1 LAAPRL
7 ERTAVNLDWA
17 WIERNLPMIGSLLV
31 EHIILAVLP
40 VVIAFVIALPL
51 GYLVSKTKRAA
62 NVILAFLGVIYSIPS
77 LALFVMMPLIL
88 GTKILNPI
96 NIVVALAIY
105 STALLIRSVV
115 DGLRSV
121 SPSVR
126 QSATAVGYGWLRR
139 HFRVELPL
147 AMPVI
152 FAGLRVVTVSNI
164 ALVSVAVLVGSGAL
178 GKLFD
183 LGFSSYFYTPIIV
196 ALVLMLIL
204 SLIFD
209 ALILLIQRGTL
220 PWFRRR
226 PA

>member
-1 LAAPRL
+1 
-7 ERTAVNLDWA
+7 VNLDWA

-40 VVIAFVIALPL
+40 VLIAFVVSLPL
-51 GYLVSKTKRAA
+51 GYLVHKTKRAA
-62 NVILAFLGVIYSIPS
+62 NLILAFLGVIYSIPS

-88 GTKILNPI
+88 GTKILDPV

-105 STALLIRSVV
+105 STALLVRSVV
-115 DGLRSV
+115 DGLRAV
-121 SPSVR
+121 PPAVR
-126 QSATAVGYGWLRR
+126 QSATAVGYGWPRR
-139 HFRVELPL
+139 LFGVELPL

-183 LGFSSYFYTPIIV
+183 LGFASSFYTPIII
-196 ALVLMLIL
+196 ALILMLTL

-209 ALILLIQRGTL
+209 GLILLIERGTL
-220 PWFRRR
+220 PWLRKR

>member
-1 LAAPRL
+1 
-7 ERTAVNLDWA
+7 VNLDWA
-17 WIERNLPMIGSLLV
+17 WIERNLSMIGSLLV
-31 EHIILAVLP
+31 EHVILAVLP
-40 VVIAFVIALPL
+40 VLIAFAVSLPL
-51 GYLVSKTKRAA
+51 GFLVSKTRRAA
-62 NVILAFLGVIYSIPS
+62 NLILAFLGVIYSIPS
-77 LALFVMMPLIL
+77 LALFVMLPLIL
-88 GTKILNPI
+88 GTKILDPA
-96 NIVVALAIY
+96 NIVVAFAIY

-121 SPSVR
+121 SPLVK
-126 QSATAVGYGWLRR
+126 QSASAMGYGWLRR
-139 HFRVELPL
+139 LFRVELPL

-183 LGFSSYFYTPIIV
+183 LGFSGYFYTPIIV
-196 ALVLMLIL
+196 ALILMLGL

-209 ALILLIQRGTL
+209 AMILLIQRGTL
-220 PWFRRR
+220 PWLKRR

>member
-1 LAAPRL
+1 M
-7 ERTAVNLDWA
+7 N
-17 WIERNLPMIGSLLV
+17 WISSNIDRIVSLTISHAYLTLV
-31 EHIILAVLP
+31 PTILGLIV
-40 VVIAFVIALPL
+40 ALPL
-51 GYLVSKTKRAA
+51 GWWAHRSGRGYAA
-62 NVILAFLGVIYSIPS
+62 IVGTAGLLYTIPS
-77 LALFVMMPLIL
+77 LALFIILPVIL
-88 GTKILNPI
+88 GTKILDPI

-105 STALLIRSVV
+105 STALLVRSVV
-115 DGLRSV
+115 DGLRAV
-121 SPSVR
+121 PPAVR
-126 QSATAVGYGWLRR
+126 QSATAVGYGWPRR
-139 HFRVELPL
+139 LFKVEFPL

-183 LGFSSYFYTPIIV
+183 LGFTSYFYTPIII
-196 ALVLMLIL
+196 ALILMLTL

-220 PWFRRR
+220 PWLRRR